1 VTAPVPPAPGAASGP
16 PSAPPAPAP
25 TPAAP
30 QPPPDPS
37 PKIRALFADYA
48 AAIETRSVPAVRQA
62 YPGLTDKQASDWT
75 QFFKAVNDIKVA
87 LQVTRLDVRGDVGE
101 VELSGVY
108 VFTDPGTRRTRE
120 DSVSLQST
128 VRRDG
133 RGGWHIETV
142 R

>member
-1 VTAPVPPAPGAASGP
+1 
-16 PSAPPAPAP
+16 
-25 TPAAP
+25 
-30 QPPPDPS
+30 
-37 PKIRALFADYA
+37 
-48 AAIETRSVPAVRQA
+48 
-62 YPGLTDKQASDWT
+62 
-75 QFFKAVNDIKVA
+75 
-87 LQVTRLDVRGDVGE
+87 VRGDVGE